1 MTMTAASAVDHDLLD
16 RVLGCFGRQ
25 PADAGPLG
33 SGLINR
39 TLRIVTSADET
50 LVLQQINSIFSPA
63 IHDNVRAVTEHL
75 AARGLMTPR
84 IVPTTDGR
92 PCADLGPDGI
102 WRLMTFVPGATFDV
116 AASTAQVEAAGH
128 LVGRFHAALDDL
140 RHEFVGLRT
149 GVHDTERHLR
159 TLREALAEHA
169 GHRLAADVLPLGRAI
184 LDAAGTLLPLPALP
198 PRICHGDLKFNN
210 LLFVDTEP
218 PGRDQALCLV
228 DLDTVAPMSLAHE
241 LGDAWRSWC
250 NPHGEEREDA
260 RFDLEVFAASLTG
273 YREGLGRPFTADER
287 QALLLGVEWISLELA
302 ARFAADA
309 LRECDFG
316 WDPKRFPGRGEHNLR
331 RARSQW
337 NLHRAAHETR
347 AERDLRL
354 GR

>member
-1 MTMTAASAVDHDLLD
+1 MTAASAIDDALLA
-16 RVLGCFGRQ
+16 RVLGCFGHQ
-25 PADAGPLG
+25 MAHAGPLG

-39 TLRIVTSADET
+39 TFRAVTTAGEA
-50 LVLQQINSIFSPA
+50 LVLQQINPIFSPA

-84 IVPTTDGR
+84 IVPATDGR
-92 PCADLGPDGI
+92 PSADLGPDGI
-102 WRLMTFVPGATFDV
+102 WRLMTFVVGATFDV
-116 AASTAQVEAAGH
+116 ATSPAQVHAAGH

-159 TLREALAEHA
+159 ILREALAEHT
-169 GHRLAADVLPLGRAI
+169 GHRLAPEVLPLGRAI
-184 LDAAGTLLPLPALP
+184 LDAAGALPPLPALP

-210 LLFVDTEP
+210 LLFVGAEP

-228 DLDTVAPMSLAHE
+228 DLDTVGPMSLAHE

-250 NPHGEEREDA
+250 NPHGEDREDA
-260 RFDLEVFAASLTG
+260 SFDLDVFTASLAG
-273 YREGLGRPFTADER
+273 YREGLGRSLSAGER

-309 LRECDFG
+309 LRESYFG

-347 AERDLRL
+347 AERALRL
-354 GR
+354 GGE